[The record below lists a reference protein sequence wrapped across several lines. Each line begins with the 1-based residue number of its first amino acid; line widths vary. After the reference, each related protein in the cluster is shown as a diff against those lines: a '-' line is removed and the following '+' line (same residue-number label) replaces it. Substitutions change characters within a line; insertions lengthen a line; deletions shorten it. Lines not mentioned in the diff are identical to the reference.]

1 MRSRIVTNPAAIATA
16 GKTGNKKRGFSVRN
30 ALKKP
35 RIVSSSLAYE
45 HVSSASGGLTS
56 IHTLGVMP

>member
-1 MRSRIVTNPAAIATA
+1 MQSRIATNPAVIATA
-16 GKTGNKKRGFSVRN
+16 GKTGNKNGVRN
-30 ALKKP
+30 ALEKP

>member
-1 MRSRIVTNPAAIATA
+1 MRSRIATNPAVIATA

-30 ALKKP
+30 ALEKP

>member
-1 MRSRIVTNPAAIATA
+1 MRSRIVTNPAVTATA

-30 ALKKP
+30 ALEKP

-45 HVSSASGGLTS
+45 HVPLQAA
-56 IHTLGVMP
+56 